1 MNTNVTFVVHGLPAP
16 QGSKTY
22 MGKGRMKE
30 SSPNVMPWRQ
40 DTKYAAL
47 EAKPADWDASGPMS
61 LSVVFRFQ
69 RPAAHYL
76 KNGLRPTA
84 PCYVTS
90 ARNGDLDKLLRSTCD
105 AMTGILFD
113 DDRQV
118 VSINAIKRYCNTK
131 EQPGAIITL
140 TALNLTDQ

>member
-1 MNTNVTFVVHGLPAP
+1 LNTSITFTVHGLPAP
-16 QGSKTY
+16 QGSKVW
-22 MGKGRMKE
+22 KGNGVMVE
-30 SSPNVMPWRQ
+30 SSKNVKPWRQ
-40 DTKYAAL
+40 DIKYTALDTK
-47 EAKPADWDASGPMS
+47 PVDWDLSGPMS

-69 RPAAHYL
+69 RPKTHYL

-84 PCYVTS
+84 PYYCTS
-90 ARNGDLDKLLRSTCD
+90 ARNGDIDKLLRATCD

-118 VSINAIKRYCNTK
+118 VSVSAIKRYCTAN

-140 TALNLTDQ
+140 TALNQSNE

>member
-1 MNTNVTFVVHGLPAP
+1 
-16 QGSKTY
+16 

-69 RPAAHYL
+69 RPTAHYL

-84 PCYVTS
+84 PYYVTS

-118 VSINAIKRYCNTK
+118 VSINAIKRYCNTN